1 MPVDRKRNPGRRT
14 RNRSAASAAAAAL
27 AWTCAAFAGP
37 PYAGRPLRDVLAEFG
52 QQGLHLVYSSETV
65 PASLRVAREPAPG
78 PAIDTV
84 RELLAEHGLEARS
97 VGEST
102 YSVVRKADPAPAA
115 AVPPPAPRPAAAP
128 LEEIVVA
135 ASRFS
140 LSAAVPDARTV
151 FTQAEIEGLPR
162 LADDS
167 LKAVHR
173 LPGAASNG
181 VSGLA
186 YMRGGDTN
194 ETLVVLDGFPLYE
207 PFHLKV
213 LLSPT
218 SLLDPA
224 ILSGVD
230 VHAGGFTADF
240 GDRMSAVI
248 EATSIHPDADE
259 HYELGLS
266 LFNANLLAFNRFGD
280 GRGQWLVSARRS
292 NLDEIADLL
301 DAQYGELT
309 YSDAFARLDWEF
321 TPATRGSLHVLLSK
335 DEADVTNSQ
344 ETESASA
351 DYRNTYAWGTVE
363 HEFSPRL
370 SSRAIASYTYVSTER
385 TGEVDEDGIRTGAA
399 DDRRHYDV
407 LGLILD
413 ASYRGE
419 RWLARWGGEA
429 RSLEANYDY
438 ASVVRFEPDYPFPG
452 SPGRVTVND
461 LDPEPSGAH
470 YAAWLSTR
478 LQLAPPL
485 TAEIGLRWDD
495 ETYGPQGGNQVAPRV
510 NLLYEA
516 GPRTRLRASWGRYQ
530 QAQGINEL
538 QVEDGVDR
546 FFRPQYAFHQILGL
560 EQGLSQGFTL
570 RLEGYV
576 KDYESLRPRFE
587 SLYDPTSL
595 VPELRWDRVEIW
607 PTSARAEGVELLLTR
622 KSDSPWN
629 GWFNYAWSRVT
640 DREGGTDTR
649 RSWDQTNNLGAGL
662 TWAEAGW
669 QATLAATY
677 HTGWPTTP
685 LRFVA
690 PGGGTGEW
698 VAGPRNADRLPAFA
712 SVDVRVSRD
721 FRLRRG
727 TLNVFAEAT
736 NLLNRGNPC
745 CTDFSFEPTSG
756 GGTELEREYR
766 DWLPLVPNVGVLWKF

>member
-1 MPVDRKRNPGRRT
+1 V
-14 RNRSAASAAAAAL
+14 ALAAAAAL
-27 AWTCAAFAGP
+27 AWPCAAFAGP
-37 PYAGRPLRDVLAEFG
+37 PYAGQPLRDVLAEFR

-65 PASLRVAREPAPG
+65 PASLRVVGEPTPG
-78 PAIDTV
+78 SALETV
-84 RELLAEHGLEARS
+84 RELLAEHGLEAKP
-97 VGEST
+97 VGEAT
-102 YSVVRKADPAPAA
+102 YAVVRKAEPVQAA
-115 AVPPPAPRPAAAP
+115 AVPTPAPRPGPAP

-194 ETLVVLDGFPLYE
+194 ETLVVFDGFPLYE

-230 VHAGGFTADF
+230 VHAGGFTAEF

-248 EATSIHPDADE
+248 EASSIHPDADE

-266 LFNANLLAFNRFGD
+266 LFNANVLAFNRFGD

-309 YSDAFARLDWEF
+309 YSDAFGRLDWEF
-321 TPATRGSLHVLLSK
+321 TPETRGSLHVLLSM
-335 DEADVTNSQ
+335 DDADVTNAA

-351 DYRNTYAWGTVE
+351 NYRNTYVWGTLE
-363 HEFSPRL
+363 HEFSPQL
-370 SSRAIASYTYVSTER
+370 SSRAIVSYTYVSTER

-407 LGLILD
+407 LGFIAD
-413 ASYRGE
+413 AGYRGE
-419 RWLARWGGEA
+419 RWVARWGVEA
-429 RSLEANYDY
+429 RSLEAEYDY
-438 ASVVRFEPDYPFPG
+438 ASVVRFAPNYPFPG

-470 YAAWLSTR
+470 YAAWASTR
-478 LQLAPPL
+478 LQLADPL
-485 TAEIGLRWDD
+485 TAEVGLRWDD
-495 ETYGPQGGNQVAPRV
+495 ETYGPQGGNQIAPRV

-516 GPRTRLRASWGRYQ
+516 SPRTRVRASWGRYQ

-546 FFRPQYAFHQILGL
+546 FFRPQYAFHYILGL
-560 EQGLSQGFTL
+560 EQGLARDYTL

-576 KDYESLRPRFE
+576 KDYDSLRPRFE

-607 PTSARAEGVELLLTR
+607 PTSARAEGVELLVTR
-622 KSDSPWN
+622 RSDSPWN

-640 DREGGTDTR
+640 DREDGTDTR
-649 RSWDQTNNLGAGL
+649 RSWDQTNNFGAGL
-662 TWAEAGW
+662 TWAEGGW
-669 QATLAATY
+669 QATVAATY

-685 LRFVA
+685 LRFVPSA
-690 PGGGTGEW
+690 GATGAW
-698 VAGPRNADRLPAFA
+698 VAGPRNADRLAAFA
-712 SVDVRVSRD
+712 SMDVRVSRD
-721 FRLRRG
+721 FALRRG

-736 NLLNRGNPC
+736 NLFNRDNPC

-756 GGTELEREYR
+756 GGTVLERAYR
-766 DWLPLVPNVGVLWKF
+766 DWLPLVPNFGVLWRF